1 MPIITCS
8 KCKQGKPGA
17 DPIRWLCVDC
27 ATHPVV
33 VTRANVNELFDR
45 LIAQNQSERVMVRE

>member
-1 MPIITCS
+1 MCS

-33 VTRANVNELFDR
+33 VTRANVNELLDR
-45 LIAQNQSERVMVRE
+45 LIAQDQSERVMVRE